1 MHLPNSHN
9 RLAAKNFRAAMTCG
23 EFASA
28 ITGSSTLSTTQRTS
42 SRFESFATARTREGR
57 SLRLSSRCTSR
68 QQSQTAKALR
78 RRRPAVR
85 RRDTLSLPRRA
96 PFRTVSTTAATRP
109 CEQNSTGKT
118 RLTQWG
124 NCVDDDGW
132 RWSFKWIVRG
142 SSIDSAFL
150 NFRLRIPLRLFLRR
164 ERLGWYF
171 LKTEIG
177 LYWNRAF

>member
-1 MHLPNSHN
+1 MVHS
-9 RLAAKNFRAAMTCG
+9 
-23 EFASA
+23 
-28 ITGSSTLSTTQRTS
+28 
-42 SRFESFATARTREGR
+42 TARRAESEKHPNASDFSPQCVAAR
-57 SLRLSSRCTSR
+57 KFIL
-68 QQSQTAKALR
+68 QSQNKTKS
-78 RRRPAVR
+78 P
-85 RRDTLSLPRRA
+85 D
-96 PFRTVSTTAATRP
+96 PFDL
-109 CEQNSTGKT
+109 KT